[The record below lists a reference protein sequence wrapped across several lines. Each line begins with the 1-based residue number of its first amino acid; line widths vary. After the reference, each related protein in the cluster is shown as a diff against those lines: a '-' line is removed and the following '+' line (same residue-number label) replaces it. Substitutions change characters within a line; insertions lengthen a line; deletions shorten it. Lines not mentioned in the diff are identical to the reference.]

1 MMFLI
6 EEHYFRE
13 NHQEVSNLK
22 DWNSS
27 LYQFTRNTSP
37 TVSKN
42 HIKSGHFHAPNAQFS
57 WNFPSTNCWSSSWG
71 DPAKYLQYLPTSWWN
86 AGCPRYDFF
95 SFTTQLH
102 DMFIHNMFIQ
112 PKTQHSSLCRRKKIP
127 RCFPMSQ
134 ASRSAVAKLARLAVR
149 RAPSPALIAATSW
162 PNGNFSSKPLDP
174 SEASR
179 RRSSREGV
187 LGDGGMADDGCVLK
201 EPTFLGD
208 SLKNNGI

>member
-1 MMFLI
+1 MVQTLNFHGI
-6 EEHYFRE
+6 SPV
-13 NHQEVSNLK
+13 QIAEVLHGVILPSISNI
-22 DWNSS
+22 
-27 LYQFTRNTSP
+27 SP
-37 TVSKN
+37 
-42 HIKSGHFHAPNAQFS
+42 HPDEMLDAP
-57 WNFPSTNCWSSSWG
+57 
-71 DPAKYLQYLPTSWWN
+71 DMI
-86 AGCPRYDFF
+86 FF